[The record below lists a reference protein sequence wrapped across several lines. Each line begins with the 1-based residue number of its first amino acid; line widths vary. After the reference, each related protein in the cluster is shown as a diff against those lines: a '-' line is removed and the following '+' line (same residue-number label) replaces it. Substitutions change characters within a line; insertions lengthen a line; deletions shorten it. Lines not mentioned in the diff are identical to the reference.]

1 MTAEPKTMKEWALY
15 YADLGFAVFPLLPKT
30 KKPAVTSGFK
40 AATTNKELIEKWWN
54 KNQNFNI
61 GCATGSRSDGLVVLD
76 FDEDE
81 EKGKHGYD
89 VLKDWQKK
97 HGNLPETCQSIT
109 GRGGYHFLYKDKTA
123 THSSKNGLYEG
134 VDIKAEG
141 GYIVLPPSVHPNGN
155 IYEWEQE
162 PEEFGITQVDAAVK
176 HFLKGDNQQPEGE
189 YKPPFEM
196 PEIIPDGERV
206 STLVS
211 LIASLCSNNNRRN
224 MSIEA
229 IKAAVRA
236 ENETRCVPALPED
249 ELEKSVFPAIQR
261 FLSKQQKEDE
271 RIENGWKEHQT
282 GKAVCDGGKAKMQN
296 EIKQLTAISAKDLK
310 EMDIPPVTW
319 IVNNILPVGVSMIGA
334 PSKYYKSYMALGL
347 CLAVC
352 TGGKF
357 LNFQC
362 NKFACLYLDLES
374 TKRRPKDRLNQIIPS
389 GDWPSNFYL
398 LTAEDEVSRIN
409 EGFTEQI
416 ENQLKQHP
424 DIKLIIVDVFQMIRQ
439 PAKRNQ
445 SGYDRD
451 YDDFKVLKKIA
462 DNNSV
467 ALLLIHHTRKMKDPN
482 DVFNEL
488 SGSVGV
494 MGALDSAWIITK
506 EDRYSN
512 EGALSITGRDMES
525 QKFKISFNRKTFQ
538 WEYIGTEDDVNNQR
552 RLTAYLQSPIRETV
566 MKLVEQGSGIWEG
579 SAEDIKN
586 ASKYLSWEIYE
597 DVRKIGKFINNHG
610 DLFQGIDGI
619 DYGIKKT
626 NKRNV
631 YRFNSTNSID
641 STNSTQIKLEID
653 GIVEKGG
660 MME

>member
-109 GRGGYHFLYKDKTA
+109 GRGGYHFLYRDKTA

-211 LIASLCSNNNRRN
+211 LIASLCSSNNRRN

-249 ELEKSVFPAIQR
+249 ELEKSVFPAIKR
-261 FLSKQQKEDE
+261 FLSKQQEEDE
-271 RIENGWKEHQT
+271 CIGKGWEEHQT
-282 GKAVCDGGKAKMQN
+282 GKAVCDNGKSRQ
-296 EIKQLTAISAKDLK
+296 
-310 EMDIPPVTW
+310 
-319 IVNNILPVGVSMIGA
+319 
-334 PSKYYKSYMALGL
+334 SKP
-347 CLAVC
+347 
-352 TGGKF
+352 
-357 LNFQC
+357 LNFNLEKACDVEAKEAEWLIPGYVPKYGITTIAGEGGVGKTSVWCSLVASFTTGNHSFLIGDLIPFEVNDPPLNVLVLSAEDSWTYVLKTRLEANGADLNRVWFLSPEDERFTDLNFDGDLLKGIIEQNKPDVIVFDPLQAFVPSNLKMGDRNAMRKCFAPLIGYGEQYKVTSIIIAHANKQSGVWGRKRIADSSDIWDASRSVLMAGITEDNNVRYISQEKSNYGCLSDTVLYTLDECVPVFQC
-362 NKFACLYLDLES
+362 HS
-374 TKRRPKDRLNQIIPS
+374 TKRDRDFVQAEVREKNIRPAMEEAKEFILDTLEEQKQM
-389 GDWPSNFYL
+389 
-398 LTAEDEVSRIN
+398 EVSELDGLAKANGISDN
-409 EGFTEQI
+409 A
-416 ENQLKQHP
+416 LKN
-424 DIKLIIVDVFQMIRQ
+424 
-439 PAKRNQ
+439 AK
-445 SGYDRD
+445 SS
-451 YDDFKVLKKIA
+451 LKKEGLTKTWGIGYGKEKKYYI
-462 DNNSV
+462 S
-467 ALLLIHHTRKMKDPN
+467 LKDTGKPN
-482 DVFNEL
+482 E
-488 SGSVGV
+488 
-494 MGALDSAWIITK
+494 
-506 EDRYSN
+506 
-512 EGALSITGRDMES
+512 
-525 QKFKISFNRKTFQ
+525 
-538 WEYIGTEDDVNNQR
+538 
-552 RLTAYLQSPIRETV
+552 
-566 MKLVEQGSGIWEG
+566 
-579 SAEDIKN
+579 
-586 ASKYLSWEIYE
+586 
-597 DVRKIGKFINNHG
+597 
-610 DLFQGIDGI
+610 
-619 DYGIKKT
+619 
-626 NKRNV
+626 
-631 YRFNSTNSID
+631 
-641 STNSTQIKLEID
+641 
-653 GIVEKGG
+653 
-660 MME
+660 